1 MFINVST
8 YFLIHVY
15 CFWLG
20 PNGKTLT
27 ASSKVHCQTV
37 SIFPKKKDFKLLDSI
52 ESYWNTLTIAATIL
66 MGEELY
72 RLFHPFFGCI
82 MKYCLNKN
90 YYLPN
95 LSDLPL
101 SSLSKLSESA
111 PFLTKSKLSD
121 PLLSSQSQK
130 FLIRSGSEAFEFV
143 SLFFFLIFL
152 KSLNLIYL
160 LTLSS
165 NQPMRFPWM
174 TSTFGWA
181 LRNDKTKHRSSFFLM
196 CVYVKV

>member
-1 MFINVST
+1 MLINIST

-66 MGEELY
+66 EGRGVIQAIPSVFWMHNEI
-72 RLFHPFFGCI
+72 LF
-82 MKYCLNKN
+82 K

-121 PLLSSQSQK
+121 PPLSSQSQK

-143 SLFFFLIFL
+143 SLFFFSIFL
-152 KSLNLIYL
+152 KSFLIYL
-160 LTLSS
+160 LTPSS
-165 NQPMRFPWM
+165 NQPMHFLWM

-181 LRNDKTKHRSSFFLM
+181 LRNDKTKHRSSFFLV
-196 CVYVKV
+196 CLCKSVRW